1 MALCAVIATTL
12 GEGQA
17 KPRLAF
23 ALIFGVIALFFV
35 VLFVLQRADLGRAES
50 GSVAPDV
57 DPGEIQDPITVDEPT
72 LWASMA
78 VKPIDEAARKA
89 RATMWAPARTSLH
102 FGMLITLLIFL
113 SVPPIYLFDT
123 FVPLLIGAPL
133 IVLLAIVASI
143 RLTMAGGQVDQGFDR
158 AGAAMAPLGL
168 TLTGRP
174 KVALHTRAPSQPG
187 FSAGL
192 DGPIVFEGERHGRPV
207 TVTLP
212 PLTGVKPKS
221 LTTLAVPVP
230 EFTLK
235 ARYQRLH
242 AEAGAPAA
250 VEQVLGKLAP
260 SERWTGVTAK
270 GGPDGIA
277 FERKGDSG
285 GEWLLDLWLAEHLA
299 DALGGAS
306 PSPGVSSSS

>member
-12 GEGQA
+12 GQGQA

-23 ALIFGVIALFFV
+23 ALIFGVIAAFFV
-35 VLFVLQRADLGRAES
+35 ILFALQRADIGRAEQ

-57 DPGEIQDPITVDEPT
+57 DPGAIQDPVTVDEPT

-78 VKPIDEAARKA
+78 VKPIDDAARKA
-89 RATMWAPARTSLH
+89 RATLWAPARTSLRY
-102 FGMLITLLIFL
+102 GMLITLLIFL
-113 SVPPIYLFDT
+113 AVPPIYLFDT

-133 IVLLAIVASI
+133 IVLIAIVASVRI
-143 RLTMAGGQVDQGFDR
+143 TMSGGQIEQGFDR
-158 AGAAMAPLGL
+158 MSAAMAPLGL
-168 TLTGRP
+168 TVTGRP
-174 KVALHTRAPSQPG
+174 QVKLRQRGPVQPG

-192 DGPIVFEGERHGRPV
+192 DGAIVLEGERHGRRV

-221 LTTLAVPVP
+221 LTTLAAATPA
-230 EFTLK
+230 FSLK

-242 AEAGAPAA
+242 AEEGAPPA
-250 VEQVLGKLAP
+250 VEAALIKLAP
-260 SERWTGVTAK
+260 SERWTGVTAE

-285 GEWLLDLWLAEHLA
+285 GEWLLDLWLAEHIA

-306 PSPGVSSSS
+306 ASLRVSS

>member
-12 GEGQA
+12 GNGQA

-35 VLFVLQRADLGRAES
+35 ILFVLQRADLGRAES
-50 GSVAPDV
+50 GSRAPDL
-57 DPGEIQDPITVDEPT
+57 DPGAIEDPIAVDEPT

-78 VKPIDEAARKA
+78 VKPIDEAARRA
-89 RATMWAPARTSLH
+89 RATMW
-102 FGMLITLLIFL
+102 
-113 SVPPIYLFDT
+113 
-123 FVPLLIGAPL
+123 
-133 IVLLAIVASI
+133 
-143 RLTMAGGQVDQGFDR
+143 
-158 AGAAMAPLGL
+158 APLGL

-174 KVALHTRAPSQPG
+174 KVALHTRGPVQPG

-192 DGPIVFEGERHGRPV
+192 DGPIVFEGERHGRRV

-221 LTTLAVPVP
+221 LTTVESPVP
-230 EFTLK
+230 EFALK

-242 AEAGAPAA
+242 AADGAPQA
-250 VEQVLGKLAP
+250 VERVLVKLAP
-260 SERWTGVTAK
+260 SERWTGVAATA
-270 GGPDGIA
+270 GPGGIA

-285 GEWLLDLWLAEHLA
+285 GEWLLDLCLA
-299 DALGGAS
+299 DALGGAGAV
-306 PSPGVSSSS
+306 PVSSSS